1 MADTASV
8 LRDLTCPLPEGTVIQ
23 ERYKLLKAVGQ
34 GGFGITYIGW
44 DKELRRNVAVKE
56 CFPVGLCYRD
66 GYQLRPL
73 NPQVEPYYLKALDDL
88 MREART
94 LAALQ
99 HDRVVKVYD
108 VVGGNGSIFCVM
120 QWLQG
125 GSLRERLAA
134 REQNPITPEQAA
146 DWLAALLQALVY
158 LHAHGVI
165 HRDLKPENILFD
177 EAGLPVIVDF
187 GAALNKPQLTTSAT
201 RGAFSP
207 GYAAPEQLTG
217 KGEVGP
223 WTDLFSLSATW
234 YELLTGT
241 RPETA
246 DKRLMEDDLIPLT
259 SAKLLVPAPR
269 PVLEMLQANLSL
281 HPARRSKR
289 AEDCLFW
296 LRRGHAPN
304 RLSAFLYRAALPLIL
319 TAAAAGGVVT
329 YLLFPRETPAPQPT
343 PPAEPVSAPA
353 TEPAAPAGNQAE
365 IDAAAA
371 ALDKKLRDLYHV
383 PELLADLQEIEPK
396 MEALGDAVYEQEVK
410 DCDRWLAEMD
420 TQEFRDRWAFA
431 DRYDPPDESRPQ
443 SVGFINIAGVFFQR
457 FRIKGSDCDHDF
469 KLACERLINEKR
481 RECEKSMLGTGEL
494 AKQYRPADFQE
505 AAVLPTVAAQIDREV
520 LAAMTQF
527 EDTVNTYHYTGDYSE
542 QCLKKAHEKW
552 NRMVEADAA
561 ARPKE
566 LRALVNKLRAE
577 ADVAGRLKQQE
588 DVKKRYQAQMA
599 KAQQEEAA
607 ALKEFRPR
615 ISTLTTA
622 SDARALQSEI
632 AERKRRLY
640 YAYAEDIDGLVKES
654 KKIDWAYRDKL
665 SDLREYKGTPREKR
679 LLNDALDAL
688 KDAVPES
695 DAYKWPKPKFEDLEA
710 LKNEAVHA

>member
-23 ERYKLLKAVGQ
+23 TRYKLLKAVGQ

-66 GYQLRPL
+66 GYQLCPL
-73 NPQVEPYYLKALDDL
+73 NSQVEPYYLKALDDL

-134 REQNPITPEQAA
+134 RAQNPITPEQAA

-217 KGEVGP
+217 KGEIGP

-259 SAKLLVPAPR
+259 AAKLLVPAPR
-269 PVLEMLQANLSL
+269 PVLEMLQTNLSL

-319 TAAAAGGVVT
+319 TAAAAGAVAAWLMLPKDSPAG
-329 YLLFPRETPAPQPT
+329 TPAPQT
-343 PPAEPVSAPA
+343 PEEKQEEVNDA
-353 TEPAAPAGNQAE
+353 TT
-365 IDAAAA
+365 
-371 ALDKKLRDLYHV
+371 ALDKKLRRLYKV
-383 PELLADLQEIEPK
+383 DECFADLQDVESK
-396 MEALGDAVYEQEVK
+396 VEAIA
-410 DCDRWLAEMD
+410 DRLREEEEERCRQLLARMD
-420 TQEFRDRWAFA
+420 TQEFRD
-431 DRYDPPDESRPQ
+431 S
-443 SVGFINIAGVFFQR
+443 
-457 FRIKGSDCDHDF
+457 HDF
-469 KLACERLINEKR
+469 SYPVAVEESQGYSRTPAFFFSFQKLEDEYRKEFYNACSQLKLNTYWKYAEKG
-481 RECEKSMLGTGEL
+481 LAAGEL
-494 AKQYRPADFQE
+494 SKHYRPADMKE
-505 AAVLPTVAAQIDREV
+505 ASVLPLVAGKIEREISDAFV
-520 LAAMTQF
+520 DFNDKVDSYQ
-527 EDTVNTYHYTGDYSE
+527 YTADCCE
-542 QCLKKAHEKW
+542 QSRRKAIEKW
-552 NRMVEADAA
+552 NEMVEQQAA
-561 ARPKE
+561 AKWRAS
-566 LRALVNKLRAE
+566 LR
-577 ADVAGRLKQQE
+577 
-588 DVKKRYQAQMA
+588 
-599 KAQQEEAA
+599 
-607 ALKEFRPR
+607 
-615 ISTLTTA
+615 
-622 SDARALQSEI
+622 
-632 AERKRRLY
+632 
-640 YAYAEDIDGLVKES
+640 
-654 KKIDWAYRDKL
+654 
-665 SDLREYKGTPREKR
+665 
-679 LLNDALDAL
+679 
-688 KDAVPES
+688 
-695 DAYKWPKPKFEDLEA
+695 
-710 LKNEAVHA
+710 H